1 MLPVVNL
8 EEFHRLLLALPGIVD
23 ALDRRASDGPV
34 AVRAWLV
41 EAEGVLE
48 RNRMAAAGNIA
59 VLRARLDSAHRGA
72 VPEGLVMS
80 GTIARRRVVHAVA
93 AQVIGEAADLL
104 ASRIEA
110 DEQRLDEAERLGR
123 QLTVAAQVKGMVNGH
138 PAAGDHAAAVAS
150 IWGAVVADPELAGGA
165 VHLLSLVGP
174 SDVLIVMDRALT
186 RDAWNGA

>member
-48 RNRMAAAGNIA
+48 RNRMPAAGNIA
-59 VLRARLDSAHRGA
+59 ALRARLDSASRGA
-72 VPEGLVMS
+72 VPDGLVMS
-80 GTIARRRVVHAVA
+80 GTVARRKVVQAVA

-110 DEQRLDEAERLGR
+110 DEARLDEADRLAR

-138 PAAGDHAAAVAS
+138 PSAGDHAAAVAS
-150 IWGAVVADPELAGGA
+150 IWSAVVADPELGGGA

>member
-48 RNRMAAAGNIA
+48 RNRMPAAGNIA
-59 VLRARLDSAHRGA
+59 ALRARLDSASRGA
-72 VPEGLVMS
+72 VPDGLVMS
-80 GTIARRRVVHAVA
+80 GTVARRKVVQAVA

-110 DEQRLDEAERLGR
+110 DEARLDEADRLAR

-138 PAAGDHAAAVAS
+138 PSAGDHAAAVSS
-150 IWGAVVADPELAGGA
+150 IWNAVVADPELGGGA

-174 SDVLIVMDRALT
+174 SDALIVMDR
-186 RDAWNGA
+186 

>member
-8 EEFHRLLLALPGIVD
+8 EEFRRLLLALPDIVD
-23 ALDRRASDGPV
+23 ALDARSSDGPV

-48 RNRMAAAGNIA
+48 RNRMPAAGNIA
-59 VLRARLDSAHRGA
+59 VLRARLDSARRGA
-72 VPEGLVMS
+72 VPDGVVVT
-80 GTIARRRVVHAVA
+80 GTVARRKVVQAVA
-93 AQVIGEAADLL
+93 AEVVGEAADLL
-104 ASRIEA
+104 ASRIGA
-110 DEQRLDEAERLGR
+110 DEERLDEADRLAR

-138 PAAGDHAAAVAS
+138 PSADDHAGAVSS
-150 IWGAVVADPELAGGA
+150 IWSAVVADPELSGGA

-174 SDVLIVMDRALT
+174 SDALIVMDRALT